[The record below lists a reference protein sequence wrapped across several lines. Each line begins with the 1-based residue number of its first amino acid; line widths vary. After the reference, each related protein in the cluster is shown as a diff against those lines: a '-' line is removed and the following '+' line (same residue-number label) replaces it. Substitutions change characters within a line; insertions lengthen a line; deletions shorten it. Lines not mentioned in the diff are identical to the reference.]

1 VNAAS
6 AFRRALEEGSVADV
20 RGLWGAVFPHLPQ
33 PRDDGEAAV
42 MMHRARTE
50 MASMPLRLLSGLPD
64 ELRPRAERIYPVKVE
79 AVGISVRGSRRR
91 SAEANAIQTAMS
103 DKVLEM
109 YAEGDT
115 DPELVRR
122 EIRGV
127 YERWRG

>member
-1 VNAAS
+1 
-6 AFRRALEEGSVADV
+6 
-20 RGLWGAVFPHLPQ
+20 
-33 PRDDGEAAV
+33 
-42 MMHRARTE
+42 
-50 MASMPLRLLSGLPD
+50 
-64 ELRPRAERIYPVKVE
+64 
-79 AVGISVRGSRRR
+79 VRGSRRR